1 MNRDQYLQ
9 KKDWRS
15 LPVVARPPQLA
26 AQAIQGGPP
35 LRIGNLQAVLAA
47 ALVPAGA
54 AIIMEATTRDPWP
67 PLRQKPVLPGAKE

>member
-15 LPVVARPPQLA
+15 LPVVARPAQLA
-26 AQAIQGGPP
+26 AQAMQGGPP
-35 LRIGNLQAVLAA
+35 PRAGSPHPVLAA
-47 ALVPAGA
+47 APLPAGA
-54 AIIMEATTRDPWP
+54 AIVMEAATGEPSP

>member
-35 LRIGNLQAVLAA
+35 SVPQKVKVTRSGGSPTGSIHRPAA
-47 ALVPAGA
+47 APEKSALT
-54 AIIMEATTRDPWP
+54 IR
-67 PLRQKPVLPGAKE
+67 RQRNK